1 MQPWVHLATAATPQ
15 GDQLRLLRRGA
26 EYSIRLE
33 GGNELMNSRLSGSE
47 EALATLAFDQLGG
60 RVAPRVLIGG
70 LGMGFTLRAAQTV
83 APERAELV
91 VAEIVP
97 ELIAWASAD
106 MAPVFG
112 ECLGDPRVHIV
123 TGDVAVMIREA
134 KAPFDAI
141 LLDVDNGPDGLTR
154 ADNDGLYSGA
164 GLARARRALTPGG
177 VLAIWSAH
185 PDPAFTKRLTQ
196 NGFEAKTHMVRA
208 SRGKRGARHTV
219 WVARAI

>member
-1 MQPWVHLATAATPQ
+1 MQPWVQLASAVTPQ
-15 GDQLRLLRRGA
+15 GDQLRLFRRGA

-47 EALATLAFDQLGG
+47 EALATLALDQLGG
-60 RVAPRVLIGG
+60 RAAPRVLIGG
-70 LGMGFTLRAAQTV
+70 LGMGFTLRAAQAAT
-83 APERAELV
+83 PEHAEIV

-112 ECLGDPRVHIV
+112 ECLEDPRVRV
-123 TGDVAVMIREA
+123 ATGDVGVMIHGAET
-134 KAPFDAI
+134 PFDAI

-154 ADNDGLYSGA
+154 AGNDGLYSAA
-164 GLARARRALTPGG
+164 GLARARRALTLGG

-185 PDPAFTKRLTQ
+185 PAPAFTKRLKQ
-196 NGFEAKTHMVRA
+196 NGFDAQTHTVRA